1 MGSSRLPKKA
11 LMDIDGTPSLKF
23 MIDRVKKS
31 KLIDKIIVAT
41 TNVLSATGSAI
52 CPNLDCHEN
61 FLAKNPSRKSDI
73 PAKKNIPKAKKNCSS
88 NMKIMRGYTERS
100 RNTVSIFGMFENI

>member
-1 MGSSRLPKKA
+1 MRSIEPKE
-11 LMDIDGTPSLKF
+11 
-23 MIDRVKKS
+23 
-31 KLIDKIIVAT
+31 IIVAT

-61 FLAKNPSRKSDI
+61 FLARNPSSKSDI

-88 NMKIMRGYTERS
+88 NMKIMRG
-100 RNTVSIFGMFENI
+100 

>member
-1 MGSSRLPKKA
+1 MRSIEPKE
-11 LMDIDGTPSLKF
+11 
-23 MIDRVKKS
+23 
-31 KLIDKIIVAT
+31 IIVAT

-61 FLAKNPSRKSDI
+61 FLAKNPSSKSYI

-100 RNTVSIFGMFENI
+100 LNTVRIFGIFESI